1 MFARASPSIS
11 DRMLPGRGSVSLS
24 TWMAPACGPVATT
37 SAIWS
42 PMMRGEVSVA
52 PVSVVRAIVLEER
65 REQP

>member
-1 MFARASPSIS
+1 
-11 DRMLPGRGSVSLS
+11 MLPARGSVSRS
-24 TWMAPACGPVATT
+24 TWMAPACGPVVTT

-52 PVSVVRAIVLEER
+52 PVSVVREIVLEER